1 MAIIRPFRALR
12 YGPDTHPVLEQLI
25 SPPGA
30 GRVYP
35 RSGLAGLH
43 PYSVLRLVRGR
54 FDPENTP
61 DRAPYAGTQQLLRS
75 WKQQGILIRD
85 PLPALY
91 LFAQEFTF
99 AGAPQSRRGLVALVH
114 LEPLGKRNVFP
125 HERTVRGPKPD
136 ILDQLRALE
145 ANLSLTLGL
154 VDDPD
159 AALRAVL
166 DAPPGPR
173 LLADVVD
180 GQGVR
185 CRVASVTDPG
195 FVEAV
200 TRQLAGAAIVIADGH
215 HRYESALTYQ
225 REVRRLTSPRG
236 AHPADYVMMLL
247 VPTEEANRSVL
258 PAHRVLRAL
267 PEGWRTRLDEQ
278 LSRYFKVTPFE
289 DVDALRA
296 FLGRGKLPRYGV
308 VLDDVQLGLTLRRSQ
323 RVDRVLEGE
332 PGAWRPLEIS
342 AVRAVLLRQV
352 LGVMPD
358 QYATKDTALFPTRT
372 REVVEAVRGGG
383 YQLGVLVRPT
393 PATVVTSIARSG
405 QVMPPK
411 STHFFPKP
419 AKGLVM
425 RSLKGF

>member
-1 MAIIRPFRALR
+1 MATIRPFRALR
-12 YGPDTHPVLEQLI
+12 YGPDTDPVLEQLI

-35 RSGLAGLH
+35 RTGLAGLH
-43 PYSVLRLVRGR
+43 PYSILRIVRGR

-61 DRAPYAGTQQLLRS
+61 DQAPYSGTQRLLRT

-85 PLPALY
+85 PEPAIY

-99 AGAPQSRRGLVALVH
+99 DGAVQTRRGLVALVH
-114 LEPLGKRNVFP
+114 LEPLGKRNIFP

-154 VDDPD
+154 VDDPGGE
-159 AALRAVL
+159 LRTL
-166 DAPPGPR
+166 LRDPTAPQM
-173 LLADVVD
+173 LADVVD
-180 GQGVR
+180 GQNVR
-185 CRVASVTDPG
+185 CRLASVTDPG
-195 FVEAV
+195 YVEAV
-200 TRQLAGAAIVIADGH
+200 TRFLAGSPVVIADGH

-225 REVRRLTSPRG
+225 REIRRLTSPRG

-247 VPTEEANRSVL
+247 VPTEDADRSVL

-267 PEGWRTRLDEQ
+267 PEGWRQRLDEQ
-278 LSRYFKVTPFE
+278 LGRYFKVTPFGDLE
-289 DVDALRA
+289 DLRGFMA
-296 FLGRGKLPRYGV
+296 RGKLPRYGL
-308 VLDDVQLGLTLRRSQ
+308 VLGDTQLGLTLRRSK
-323 RVDRVLEGE
+323 RVEGVLADE
-332 PGAWRPLEIS
+332 PSVWRPLEIS

-352 LGVMPD
+352 LNVVPD

-372 REVVEAVRGGG
+372 RDVAEAVRRDG
-383 YQLGVLVRPT
+383 YQLGILMRPT
-393 PATVVTSIARSG
+393 PANLVTSIAHSG

>member
-1 MAIIRPFRALR
+1 MATIRPFRALR
-12 YGPDTHPVLEQLI
+12 YGPDTRPVLEQLI

-35 RSGLAGLH
+35 RTGLAGLH

-75 WKQQGILIRD
+75 WKQQGILVRD
-85 PLPALY
+85 PEPGLY

-99 AGAPQSRRGLVALVH
+99 GGAPQVRRGLVALVA
-114 LEPLGKRNVFP
+114 LEPLGKRSIFP

-154 VDDPD
+154 VDDPSGTLGD
-159 AALRAVL
+159 LL
-166 DAPPGPR
+166 DAPPRPQP
-173 LLADVVD
+173 LADVVD
-180 GQGVR
+180 GQGIR
-185 CRVASVTDPG
+185 CRVASVTDPS

-200 TRQLAGAAIVIADGH
+200 TRQLAGTAIVIADGH

-247 VPTEEANRSVL
+247 VPTEEADRSVL

-267 PEGWRTRLDEQ
+267 PEGWRARLDEQ

-289 DVDALRA
+289 DVDGLRA

-308 VLDDVQLGLTLRRSQ
+308 VLDDAQLGLTLRRSQ
-323 RVDRVLEGE
+323 RVDRVLDSE
-332 PGAWRPLEIS
+332 PGVWRTLEIS
-342 AVRAVLLRQV
+342 AVRAVLLRQI
-352 LGVMPD
+352 LGAMPD
-358 QYATKDTALFPTRT
+358 QYATKDTALFPTCT

>member
-1 MAIIRPFRALR
+1 MATIRPFRALR

-35 RSGLAGLH
+35 RTGLAGLH
-43 PYSVLRLVRGR
+43 PYSILRIVRGR

-61 DRAPYAGTQQLLRS
+61 DQAPYAGTQRLLQA
-75 WKQQGILIRD
+75 WKRQGILIRD
-85 PLPALY
+85 PEPALY
-91 LFAQEFTF
+91 LFAQEFSFDGT
-99 AGAPQSRRGLVALVH
+99 PQTRRGLVALVH
-114 LEPLGKRNVFP
+114 LEPLGKRNIFP

-154 VDDPD
+154 VDDPGGELS
-159 AALRAVL
+159 ALL
-166 DAPPGPR
+166 DGPTAPQ
-173 LLADVVD
+173 LLTDVVD

-185 CRVASVTDPG
+185 CRLASVTDEG
-195 FVEAV
+195 YVAAV
-200 TRQLAGAAIVIADGH
+200 TRLLAGASVIIADGH

-225 REVRRLTSPRG
+225 REVRRLSSPRG

-247 VPTEEANRSVL
+247 VPTEEADRSVL
-258 PAHRVLRAL
+258 PAHRVLRTL
-267 PEGWRTRLDEQ
+267 PENWRERLDGQ
-278 LSRYFKVTPFE
+278 LSRYFKVVPFD
-289 DVDALRA
+289 DVAGLRA
-296 FLGRGKLPRYGV
+296 FMSRGRLPRYGL
-308 VLDDVQLGLTLRRSQ
+308 VLEDTQVGLTLRRSQ
-323 RVDRVLEGE
+323 RVDKVLAAE
-332 PGAWRPLEIS
+332 PAVWRPLEIS

-352 LGVMPD
+352 LGVVPD

-372 REVVEAVRGGG
+372 REVVDAVRTDG
-383 YQLGVLVRPT
+383 YQLGILVRPT
-393 PATVVTSIARSG
+393 PANLVTSIARSG